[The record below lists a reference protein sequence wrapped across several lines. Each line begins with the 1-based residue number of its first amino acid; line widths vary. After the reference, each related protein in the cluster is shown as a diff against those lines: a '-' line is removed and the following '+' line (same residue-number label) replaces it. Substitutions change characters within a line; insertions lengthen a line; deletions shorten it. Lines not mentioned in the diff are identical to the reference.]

1 MKINF
6 EIRATITNFAQIE
19 RKRATMKVKIRSFK
33 DTDTSLLGL
42 VEQSLKQNWDQPAY
56 SDYGTD
62 NNYTFGDVA
71 KNVARLHAIFKK
83 IGIQPGDKIALCDKN
98 SSHWAISFI
107 AILSYGTV
115 VVPILSD
122 FHTDQILNIYK
133 HSESRLMICSL
144 KTAKSTGIKDVMDIE
159 DLTLINSDMNYAI
172 EEFKDLKPENVNFF
186 REDPE
191 GLALISYTSGSTGRS
206 KGVMLPYRSIWS
218 NVIFADEVLGLP
230 KHCRTM
236 AILPMAHMY
245 GFAFDFIYEFC
256 IGAHVHYLTKTP
268 SPAVV
273 IKAFGEIKPAI
284 VIAVPLIIEKIVT
297 GKVFPILRTAKMK
310 ALTKLPVVRNI
321 IYNKIRQ
328 QLVEAFGGAF
338 YEVIIGGAAFSKEV
352 EDFLAKINFPYT
364 VGYGMTECG
373 PIIGYEDWHDFAK
386 GSCGKPAPR
395 MTVKIDSKNPETT
408 PGEIITKGTNVMLGY
423 YKNPEE
429 TAEAIDS
436 DGWLHT
442 GDLGTMDKDGNIF
455 IRGRKKTMLL
465 GANGQNIYPEEI
477 EDIILSNSIFDECIV
492 VQRGEKL
499 VALAYVS
506 DDSLKKLGMNREQL
520 SNNLDAYKKEVNI
533 VLPKFANIIGFE
545 LQEQEFEKTPK
556 RSIRRYIYK

>member
-1 MKINF
+1 LHKIKKNEQNISMKGN
-6 EIRATITNFAQIE
+6 
-19 RKRATMKVKIRSFK
+19 KKSFTEA
-33 DTDTSLLGL
+33 DNSLLDL
-42 VEQSLKQNWDQPAY
+42 FERTLKENWNYPAY

-62 NNYTFGDVA
+62 INYTYGDVA
-71 KNVARLHAIFKK
+71 RNIARLHAIFKK

-98 SSHWAISFI
+98 SSNWAISFI

-115 VVPILSD
+115 AVPILAD
-122 FHTDQILNIYK
+122 FHTDQIQNIYK
-133 HSESRLMICSL
+133 HSESRLMICST
-144 KTAKSTGIKDVMDIE
+144 KTAKTTGIKDVMDIE
-159 DLTLINSDMNYAI
+159 DLTLINSDMNFPL
-172 EEFKDLKPENVNFF
+172 EEFNDMTPEDVKFF
-186 REDPE
+186 REDPD

-218 NVIFADEVLGLP
+218 NVIFAEEKLGLQD
-230 KHCRTM
+230 RSNTM

-245 GFAFDFIYEFC
+245 GFAFDFMYEFC
-256 IGAHVHYLTKTP
+256 IGCHVHYLTKTP
-268 SPAVV
+268 SPAIV
-273 IKAFGEIKPAI
+273 IKAFGDVKPAI

-297 GKVFPILRTAKMK
+297 GKVFPVLRTHKMRAMLK
-310 ALTKLPVVRNI
+310 IPILKGI

-328 QLVEAFGGAF
+328 QLIYAFGGEF

-352 EDFLAKINFPYT
+352 EDFLNKIKFPYM

-373 PIIGYEDWHDFAK
+373 PILAYEDWHNFAK
-386 GSCGKPAPR
+386 GSCGKEVPR
-395 MTVKIDSKNPETT
+395 MTLKIDSNDPMHK
-408 PGEIITKGTNVMLGY
+408 PGEILAKGTNVMLGY

-442 GDLGTMDKDGNIF
+442 GDLGLIDKDGNIF

-477 EDIILSNSIFDECIV
+477 EDTILSNTIFEECVV

-499 VALAYVS
+499 VALAYIS
-506 DDSLKKLGMNREQL
+506 DDNLKKHCMDRTSLEN
-520 SNNLDAYKKEVNI
+520 SINAYKRKVNQL
-533 VLPKFANIIGFE
+533 LPKFANITSFE
-545 LQEQEFEKTPK
+545 IQDTEFEKTPK